1 MIFLGCYYDIQQP
14 ASCEVFIH
22 WASGNLASPSANL
35 ILFFVHFQK
44 YVLIFNPTE
53 CCMTE
58 NSVPC
63 LPVILNQWING
74 PTVLNGVSNYPLRV
88 ESIPKFYSPCPSEEF
103 DLVGFTVQLLYSLST
118 RIVKQKP
125 SRLTWNQIL
134 FLDAS
139 KHLYIPLCLSVRPAV
154 RPSGR
159 PSVRG
164 SGRSS

>member
-1 MIFLGCYYDIQQP
+1 MTYNSL
-14 ASCEVFIH
+14 H
-22 WASGNLASPSANL
+22 LASLHLARFLFIEHLHLASRSANL

-74 PTVLNGVSNYPLRV
+74 PTVLNGVSNYPLLRV

-103 DLVGFTVQLLYSLST
+103 DLVGFTVRLLYSLST

-134 FLDAS
+134 FFVFIDVNEIKAQPMT
-139 KHLYIPLCLSVRPAV
+139 Y
-154 RPSGR
+154 
-159 PSVRG
+159 
-164 SGRSS
+164 